1 MSKPK
6 FFDLPVELQ
15 ARMLSERSIHAEMF
29 KKWADGRDSR
39 MESRMVVDGQEGA
52 GDNEI
57 LMDGVI
63 DRHSEMGFYRKWM
76 GDESAISPR
85 LFRERLQEIEGDPVI
100 RMDSPG
106 GDVKAGL
113 AIVQYIQEYDGP
125 ITCMVDSYAA
135 SVASVIMAACDKVIA
150 GKGAEVMIHKAW
162 AMAVGDDHDFRKM
175 AEVLSKQNMLAIGVY
190 RDRMDK
196 NDDEILALMADE
208 TYFNGEE
215 AVEIGL
221 IDEIYKPKKNKGKG
235 GDMSAKMKDS
245 ANNHLVQ
252 QIAVLSAA

>member
-39 MESRMVVDGQEGA
+39 MESRMAVDGQDGA
-52 GDNEI
+52 GENEI

-63 DRHSEMGFYRKWM
+63 DRHSEMGFYREWM

-125 ITCMVDSYAA
+125 ITCMVDSYAG
-135 SVASVIMAACDKVIA
+135 SVASVIMASCDKVIA

-175 AEVLSKQNMLAIGVY
+175 AEV
-190 RDRMDK
+190 
-196 NDDEILALMADE
+196 
-208 TYFNGEE
+208 GEF
-215 AVEIGL
+215 AVNE
-221 IDEIYKPKKNKGKG
+221 Y
-235 GDMSAKMKDS
+235 
-245 ANNHLVQ
+245 V
-252 QIAVLSAA
+252 V